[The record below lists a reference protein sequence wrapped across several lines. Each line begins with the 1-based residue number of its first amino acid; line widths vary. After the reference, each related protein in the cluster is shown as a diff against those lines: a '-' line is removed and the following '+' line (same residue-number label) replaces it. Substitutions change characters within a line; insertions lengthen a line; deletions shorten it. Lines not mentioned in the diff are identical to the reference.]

1 MQVFEEGLQTV
12 TSSSMF
18 EIYIKFLM
26 EAIAQSNGDDDEL
39 TPSSSPTGDC
49 ISHIINVYQKADET
63 GFLTEELADEY
74 VSLYLKLG
82 KTHEAQNLA
91 EKLCSEK
98 FAVSAKLWLSRVSI
112 EIRSLSGNSTPSK
125 VEFQTVFELL
135 SNALRKVP
143 ISESESLWLLVCDI
157 YFLGNTLV
165 C

>member
-26 EAIAQSNGDDDEL
+26 EAIAQSNGDNDEIS
-39 TPSSSPTGDC
+39 PSPNPIGDY

-63 GFLTEELADEY
+63 GCLTEELADEY

-82 KTHEAQNLA
+82 KTHEAQKLA
-91 EKLCSEK
+91 EKLCSGK
-98 FAVSAKLWLSRVSI
+98 FAGSAKLWLSRVSI

-125 VEFQTVFELL
+125 ADLQTVFELL
-135 SNALRKVP
+135 SNALTKVP
-143 ISESESLWLLVCDI
+143 ISESESLWLMVCDYYI
-157 YFLGNTLV
+157 F
-165 C
+165 